1 MIGLATLDN
10 RYNHASPHINIFRK
24 DTQFGLSTPN
34 LSTLYD
40 NQQIDNSANPVLV
53 KVTRGNM
60 IESIHRGA
68 AAVTDANGSIIDEVG
83 NIDNLIYPRSAIKPL
98 QAIAFVESGAVKR
111 FSLGLEEVALA
122 CASHSGEA
130 RHVDRVR
137 AWLEKIG
144 LDENNLECG
153 AQQSACRTTREEM
166 IRNRINP
173 TAAYNNCSGKH
184 AGFLST
190 AVVNGEPIK
199 GYIHRQHPV
208 QQRTFEILREMTEE
222 QLSNAPTGLD
232 GCGIPVFGMSLR
244 GIARGFSK
252 LASKRNNTDQQGL
265 AVNLIC
271 SAMAKFPELVGGE
284 NRFCTFVSTATE
296 GSILVKIGAEGVYA
310 GMHLGVN
317 PIGFALKIDD
327 GARRAAEVA
336 MGALI
341 LKHCKL
347 DKTMAATLEQKIA
360 IPVKTV
366 AKHLAGVIEPS
377 IELR

>member
-1 MIGLATLDN
+1 
-10 RYNHASPHINIFRK
+10 
-24 DTQFGLSTPN
+24 
-34 LSTLYD
+34 
-40 NQQIDNSANPVLV
+40 
-53 KVTRGNM
+53 M

-68 AAVTDANGSIIDEVG
+68 AAITDANGNIIDEIG
-83 NIDNLIYPRSAIKPL
+83 NIDSLIYPRSAIKPL

-111 FSLGLEEVALA
+111 FNLGLEEIALA
-122 CASHSGEA
+122 CASHSGES

-144 LDENNLECG
+144 LDENDLECG
-153 AQQSACRTTREEM
+153 AQQSGCRITREEM

-190 AVVNGEPIK
+190 AVVNGEPTK
-199 GYIHRQHPV
+199 DYVNRQHPV
-208 QQRTFEILREMTEE
+208 QQRTFEVLREMTEE
-222 QLSNAPTGLD
+222 LLSDTPTGLD
-232 GCGIPVFGMSLR
+232 GCGIPVFGMPLR
-244 GIARGFSK
+244 SIARGFSK
-252 LASKRNNTDQQGL
+252 LASKRDNADQRGL
-265 AVNLIC
+265 AAKQVCL
-271 SAMAKFPELVGGE
+271 AMARFPELVGGE

-296 GSILVKIGAEGVYA
+296 GSVLAKVGAEGVYA
-310 GMHLGVN
+310 GIHLGPN
-317 PIGFALKIDD
+317 PIGFAVKIDD

-336 MGALI
+336 MAALI

-347 DKTMAATLEQKIA
+347 DKTMTATLEQKIA